1 LTGLEIYLL
10 FAATTALA
18 GLYELVMPVIW
29 ILKAS
34 NPELNL
40 VRCRGLTY
48 VVSTVLIFIA
58 APVFFPLVIV
68 PKMGATF
75 RFALHKSMLGDQ
87 V

>member
-1 LTGLEIYLL
+1 MTGLEIYLL

-18 GLYELVMPVIW
+18 GLYELVMPVIA

-40 VRCRGLTY
+40 VRARGLTY
-48 VVSTVLIFIA
+48 IVSTVLIFIT
-58 APVFFPLVIV
+58 APVFFPLTVV

-75 RFALHKSMLGDQ
+75 RSALHKSMIGEQ
-87 V
+87 S